1 MKHPLAN
8 LAFEEMQRAIPKLN
22 KGIESLKNF
31 DINQVQTGRDA
42 SLIALSQSISRIIT
56 NIFGNDTHEY
66 YQYHSFADLTYL
78 NMSLTN
84 DRSPIIK
91 NVREKISRA
100 IATLESITQHFLE
113 ELEDSGREGS
123 SSKAIKAYQG
133 LKLHP
138 EIEKVASQLFLHG
151 HYAHAIEDSVKA
163 LNNLVRVKSGLP
175 DDGVSLMQKAFSLTN
190 PLLKFNLLTD
200 KSDEEEQK
208 GFMNWFTGTVSGL
221 RNPRAHKIIKDDPE
235 MALEFIA
242 FVSLQAKLLD
252 KTTVNTKAE

>member
-1 MKHPLAN
+1 MP
-8 LAFEEMQRAIPKLN
+8 ETPI
-22 KGIESLKNF
+22 
-31 DINQVQTGRDA
+31 
-42 SLIALSQSISRIIT
+42 

-66 YQYHSFADLTYL
+66 YQYHSFTNLTYL
-78 NMSLTN
+78 NMSLVN
-84 DRSPIIK
+84 DRFTITKI
-91 NVREKISRA
+91 VREKISSA
-100 IATLESITQHFLE
+100 IATLESIKQHFLE
-113 ELEDSGREGS
+113 ELEDSAREGS

-138 EIEKVASQLFLHG
+138 EIEKVASQLFLDG

-163 LNNLVRVKSGLP
+163 LNNLVRLKSGLL

-190 PLLKFNLLTD
+190 PLLKFNPLAD

-242 FVSLQAKLLD
+242 FISLQAKLLD
-252 KTTVNTKAE
+252 KTTVKIKAG